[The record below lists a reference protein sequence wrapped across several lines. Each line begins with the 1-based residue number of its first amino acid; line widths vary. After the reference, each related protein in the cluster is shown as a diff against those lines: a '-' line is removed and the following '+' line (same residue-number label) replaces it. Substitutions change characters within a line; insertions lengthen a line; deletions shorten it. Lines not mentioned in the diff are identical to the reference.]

1 MIGLERSMMHKWIID
16 KNVNSKDILSEFAA
30 IISNTPNGF
39 NLEDMVSRTVTQGRT
54 NEGYYAERGST
65 ITIGVRLLQACFYMF
80 GYSTNLENGRKAFMP
95 SPMTL
100 NILSS
105 EDRTEQAKNY
115 LVNLFCM
122 QYPHPFDWTPECFKL
137 YFGRLIIKLLL
148 DSRLQYKLYIDEFVW
163 FLPFIETIDHE
174 KYEELVDSILEY
186 RTYTYDKKLALFQS
200 VEDYEK
206 LFANVLHEINYYL
219 LRLFKDFGVFNLVSD
234 ATHNGGRLF
243 RFLHS
248 NTGNTSTYRND
259 AYQSRKK
266 NSGYVE
272 LTDEVKEAAQSLID
286 EFSPFDSPSQMDG
299 TEIFTRE
306 DWLTNLYEI
315 EPLRY
320 LACINTNA
328 DRKSEI
334 TVMRYVGATGM
345 FITMPFLIEGVM
357 IGLIAA
363 VAGYF
368 IELYAYYYIEEKVVT
383 ELKMISFVGFG
394 EVWQYVLLGF
404 IAVGIV
410 TGVVGSLMSLR
421 KYMKV

>member
-30 IISNTPNGF
+30 IISNTPDGF

-148 DSRLQYKLYIDEFVW
+148 DSRLQYRLYIDEFVW

-186 RTYTYDKKLALFQS
+186 RAYTYDEKLALFQS

-234 ATHNGGRLF
+234 AAHNGGRLF
-243 RFLHS
+243 RLLHS
-248 NTGNTSTYRND
+248 NTGNNSTYRND

-266 NSGYVE
+266 IQDMLN
-272 LTDEVKEAAQSLID
+272 
-286 EFSPFDSPSQMDG
+286 
-299 TEIFTRE
+299 
-306 DWLTNLYEI
+306 
-315 EPLRY
+315 
-320 LACINTNA
+320 
-328 DRKSEI
+328 
-334 TVMRYVGATGM
+334 
-345 FITMPFLIEGVM
+345 
-357 IGLIAA
+357 
-363 VAGYF
+363 
-368 IELYAYYYIEEKVVT
+368 
-383 ELKMISFVGFG
+383 
-394 EVWQYVLLGF
+394 
-404 IAVGIV
+404 
-410 TGVVGSLMSLR
+410 
-421 KYMKV
+421 